1 MKVTLKMD
9 AAEKILL
16 KRSLGK
22 NGKAQHFLTSEIKR
36 LSDPYVPKLN
46 GPLKTDVTVETSK
59 ITYNSPYARRQW
71 YENKG
76 GNNGPLRG
84 KQWCLR
90 MWANRGKEIIRSVA
104 KFVGGKS
111 G

>member
-22 NGKAQHFLTSEIKR
+22 NGKAQQFLTHEIRR
-36 LSDPYVPKLN
+36 LSDPYVPMQT
-46 GPLKTDVTVETSK
+46 GTLKNTAQESKSK
-59 ITYNSPYARRQW
+59 ITYGQPYARRQW
-71 YENKG
+71 YENR
-76 GNNGPLRG
+76 GNGLRG

-90 MWANRGKEIIRSVA
+90 MWANRGKEIVRSVA
-104 KFVGGKS
+104 NFVGGKS

>member
-22 NGKAQHFLTSEIKR
+22 NGKAQHFLTHEIKR
-36 LSDPYVPKLN
+36 LSGPYVPRLN
-46 GPLKTDVTVETSK
+46 GPLEDEAIETTNQIIYAK
-59 ITYNSPYARRQW
+59 PYARRQW

-76 GNNGPLRG
+76 NGLRG

-90 MWANRGKEIIRSVA
+90 MWANRGKEIVRSVA
-104 KFVGGKS
+104 KFVGGES